1 MVLLQSLVWYKK
13 YVTVFTGTDTM
24 QKEPVVDQAVNT
36 LRRGL
41 PFVQN
46 GMQYTLDTVVSLM
59 ECGTGT
65 VYLWSY
71 KFN

>member
-1 MVLLQSLVWYKK
+1 MSALTS
-13 YVTVFTGTDTM
+13 TEAM

-59 ECGTGT
+59 ECGT
-65 VYLWSY
+65 V
-71 KFN
+71 